1 MTSSQSTASRANS
14 QRAQL
19 QNPRQPQAA
28 GSGRTRAN
36 KSGSQKNPGAK
47 VASSANHPMAQD
59 DFDEEHSMDTST
71 VPETPTPAS
80 RKGGVA
86 NDTSAANADGGKPTE
101 AVTEHGI
108 ASPGGIE
115 ADCASAKNAPH
126 EIPDEIFTPPGPN
139 MSHEEAL
146 GPSPRV
152 SSEQQALKSIHFK
165 KLDPNPEEEEP
176 MSATQAMRQVKLD
189 AARAQYNDVK
199 ELYEEHLARVAAVE
213 AKSRNGA
220 IDKAMLL
227 SRAYLVELHAE
238 MKANEAALL
247 ETLKGSN
254 PEVIFV
260 PHHVDPPVISHKHQS
275 NNQGGPKRKASWERA
290 PPSGKRLKQ
299 ADVTQYLDIEARE
312 SNKESRS
319 DVLGTVSSSRGR
331 IKSRAIVTTS
341 DDEEAEAFA
350 NSGVEVHIKD
360 AVDAKKAEAKDKKAK
375 VEKPDDGETM
385 DVDPTCIF
393 HVEKL
398 DLSQLVTD
406 TDAHEIIEIK
416 ETRDAISSSQFN
428 WGDVLAIPAVNAIAC
443 WHFDSDELKRRPGSS
458 ALGPHL
464 NYVRALIADKDMM
477 QLRLQTYPL
486 VTRERLNWD
495 LIKTSAQYP
504 WLKKN
509 AVFKSLLS
517 MCCRTDL
524 KRQWTSHSVIRTNI
538 RNAHAALHDLLSDSY
553 RIVTFDRDH
562 ASHIVRTE
570 GDDGVE
576 KSMVSMGGHITWLV
590 NQVDSLDEGEVVNA
604 RRVRAI
610 PSSIK
615 ALQKKYL
622 NVFLGLNLIYES
634 EVYNGIINKAVSKGT
649 SKKVLASMKSSQKAA
664 SVLQQLYNDRNQYTS
679 AGVKSLPGGSKP
691 PPLIASSHPPT
702 ANAEPA
708 QAEKAANDKVSAET
722 SRDISNTKKQCLHS
736 LALFLMFGTA
746 GLFHVLPNW
755 KEASMPETATLLHL
769 SSILSDRRYEMC
781 KDEPHPF
788 GARAWNRLDDLMY
801 RSLRRFIDENGR
813 FKPQS
818 RVNWNDMTLYFQE
831 EFSVKKL
838 APMFML
844 DLLSETH
851 RPGLSLGLDGRVM
864 HHVEV
869 ESVKLYKLNS
879 PAMESFR
886 ALWGQTE
893 GPAYPVTDRGASLYP
908 ETGVGSRPPANPAID
923 ADGEADVSDE
933 NDDDASRDDF
943 ESMDE

>member
-1 MTSSQSTASRANS
+1 
-14 QRAQL
+14 
-19 QNPRQPQAA
+19 
-28 GSGRTRAN
+28 
-36 KSGSQKNPGAK
+36 
-47 VASSANHPMAQD
+47 
-59 DFDEEHSMDTST
+59 
-71 VPETPTPAS
+71 
-80 RKGGVA
+80 
-86 NDTSAANADGGKPTE
+86 
-101 AVTEHGI
+101 
-108 ASPGGIE
+108 
-115 ADCASAKNAPH
+115 
-126 EIPDEIFTPPGPN
+126 
-139 MSHEEAL
+139 
-146 GPSPRV
+146 
-152 SSEQQALKSIHFK
+152 
-165 KLDPNPEEEEP
+165 P

-199 ELYEEHLARVAAVE
+199 ELYEEHLAHVAAVE

-247 ETLKGSN
+247 EALKGSN
-254 PEVIFV
+254 PEVVFV
-260 PHHVDPPVISHKHQS
+260 PNHVNPPVISRKNLGDHPD
-275 NNQGGPKRKASWERA
+275 NPKRKASMEKG
-290 PPSGKRLKQ
+290 PPSSKRLKQ
-299 ADVTQYLDIEARE
+299 ADVTQYLDIEAKE
-312 SNKESRS
+312 SNKEGRA
-319 DVLGTVSSSRGR
+319 DVLGTVRSSRGR
-331 IKSRAIVTTS
+331 IKSRATVTTS

-350 NSGVEVHIKD
+350 NSGAQVHIKD
-360 AVDAKKAEAKDKKAK
+360 AVDAKKAELKEKKNKA
-375 VEKPDDGETM
+375 EKPDDGETM
-385 DVDPTCIF
+385 EIDATCIF
-393 HVEKL
+393 HVEKP
-398 DLSQLVTD
+398 DLSCKMTNPDPFLISFAELVTD
-406 TDAHEIIEIK
+406 TDAHEILEIK
-416 ETRDAISSSQFN
+416 EIRDAISSSQFN
-428 WGDVLAIPAVNAIAC
+428 WGDVLAIPAVNSIAC
-443 WHFDSDELKRRPGSS
+443 WHFDSEELKRRPGSS
-458 ALGPHL
+458 ALEPHL

-477 QLRLQTYPL
+477 QLRLQTSPRLIQVSSTDPL
-486 VTRERLNWD
+486 VTRDRLNWE
-495 LIKTSAQYP
+495 LIKTSAEYP

-524 KRQWTSHSVIRTNI
+524 KRQWTNHSVIKTNI

-553 RIVTFDRDH
+553 RIVTFERDH
-562 ASHIVRTE
+562 ASHTVRTE

-590 NQVDSLDEGEVVNA
+590 NQVDSLDEGEAVNA

-610 PSSIK
+610 PLSVK

-634 EVYNGIINKAVSKGT
+634 EVHNGIINRAVSKGT
-649 SKKVLASMKSSQKAA
+649 SKKVLASMKSSQKAS

-679 AGVKSLPGGSKP
+679 AGVKSLPGGSKAP
-691 PPLIASSHPPT
+691 ALIASSQPRTPHP
-702 ANAEPA
+702 EPA
-708 QAEKAANDKVSAET
+708 PAEKSNDKVSAET

-746 GLFHVLPNW
+746 GLFHVIPNW

-769 SSILSDRRYEMC
+769 SSILSDRRYEMF
-781 KDEPHPF
+781 KNEPHPF

-801 RSLRRFIDENGR
+801 RSLRKFISEEGR

-818 RVNWNDMTLYFQE
+818 RVNWDDMTLYFQD

-851 RPGLSLGLDGRVM
+851 RPGLSLGADGRVM

-908 ETGVGSRPPANPAID
+908 ELAAGSKSTADPGAY
-923 ADGEADVSDE
+923 ADGEADVSGDE
-933 NDDDASRDDF
+933 EDDASREDF
-943 ESMDE
+943 ESMEE